1 MSVLCQQAWTVTGM
15 TCQSCVRSIE
25 TALNDLNGLDS
36 IQVSLDQGLAT
47 AVFNANL
54 LSTAQITQA
63 IEDCGFS
70 SAVDPTSLRLQATIS
85 VTGMTCQSCVR
96 SIESALNSH
105 QGIHQATVSLE
116 LNQALVIWD
125 PQQLTGA
132 EQVVEMIED
141 CGFDAKLAS
150 EKEEKMMMAMV
161 GVEGMTCQS
170 CVKSVT
176 AVLEDINGVVHAEV
190 RLMPRGMACI
200 RYQAGAVSIDTLTTA
215 INDAGFAATLES
227 NEQEAETEAEA
238 TQPAPVSETQSPM
251 LLGGTTFTAD
261 QQIPLLSN
269 TTTRQ
274 PAHSFSSTKSGDT
287 LLDDGTNPGTSLQ
300 LEVHGMTCSSCV
312 ALIERTLQRHAG
324 VLNISVSLLAQRAT
338 VNYDAA
344 MVSESSIVQW
354 INELG
359 FEAKA
364 MDAAARVAQLSLNVY
379 GMTCASCVGA
389 VERAVR
395 REQGVVSVAVSLA
408 METAVIEYRPAQIGV
423 RKLVAAVE
431 AAGFDVLVAEAAQ
444 NNTQLES
451 LQRTRD
457 IIAWRKRFWQSLW
470 FSIPVVFIAKLVPH
484 INGLSHMF
492 MWQIVAG
499 LPLGALCQLLLTTPL
514 QFVVGSRF
522 YANAFKALRHGNAN
536 MDVLVTTG
544 TSLAYFFSLFMLSW
558 SVFHGRHP
566 HPHCFFEASA
576 MLITFVSLGRYL
588 ENVAKG
594 NASAALSTLMTL
606 TPTQATLVVHDDGGR
621 EVSERKIATE
631 LIQTGDCLRVFP
643 GERVPADG
651 NIVSGESSV
660 DESTVTGEALP
671 VNKGPGAPVVAGTV
685 NGTGSFTMQATK
697 VGADTTVAQVVKLVE
712 AAQTAKAPI
721 QAYADKVAQY
731 FAPAVLVLALITFI
745 GWVTVAYSSLPKP
758 AMFAAEAEETGSY
771 IVGCLKFAVAVVVV
785 ACPCALG
792 LSTPTAVMVGTGVGA
807 QLGVLIKG
815 GEALESAS
823 HVDVVIFDKTGTLTT
838 GQLSVADVSPAPGV
852 SPRSL
857 ALLAAAAES
866 GSEHPLGRAIVS
878 YARALLGLGS
888 DRSLPA
894 LASGF
899 DSIPG
904 QGVRCIVEPDSPDNL
919 RGEVLVGSAA
929 FLENRNVK
937 VPAELAGASKKAQET
952 RGRTVVLVAVA
963 GVYCG
968 WMALADVLRAESV
981 PAVATLQRMGME
993 VVMVTG
999 DQPLTAQAIAAE
1011 CGIRRVYAGV
1021 SPAGKAAIVA
1031 QLQAEHRLLR
1041 TWRTMRQ
1048 TRVAKRVAM
1057 VGDGVN
1063 DGAALAAAEVGI
1075 ALHSGTDV
1083 AMEAASMVLM
1093 REDVTDVVAA
1103 LDLART
1109 IFRRIQWNYVW
1120 ASVYNMLGIP
1130 LAMGLFTPLGVVLP
1144 PVFAGLA
1151 MAMSSLSVMAS
1162 SLLLKLYR
1170 KPICQ
1175 APLPGSL
1182 PLSINEVHVLAAPR
1196 RGLRAV
1202 GNNGHFAVDMSE
1214 LVDSDDNEPMEM
1226 QALSYVGNSN
1236 NNHTGR
1242 VHHQQSTGAGIFSLG
1257 SSSTHAYEVLPQTAA

>member
-1 MSVLCQQAWTVTGM
+1 
-15 TCQSCVRSIE
+15 
-25 TALNDLNGLDS
+25 
-36 IQVSLDQGLAT
+36 
-47 AVFNANL
+47 
-54 LSTAQITQA
+54 
-63 IEDCGFS
+63 
-70 SAVDPTSLRLQATIS
+70 
-85 VTGMTCQSCVR
+85 
-96 SIESALNSH
+96 
-105 QGIHQATVSLE
+105 
-116 LNQALVIWD
+116 
-125 PQQLTGA
+125 
-132 EQVVEMIED
+132 
-141 CGFDAKLAS
+141 
-150 EKEEKMMMAMV
+150 
-161 GVEGMTCQS
+161 
-170 CVKSVT
+170 
-176 AVLEDINGVVHAEV
+176 
-190 RLMPRGMACI
+190 
-200 RYQAGAVSIDTLTTA
+200 
-215 INDAGFAATLES
+215 
-227 NEQEAETEAEA
+227 
-238 TQPAPVSETQSPM
+238 
-251 LLGGTTFTAD
+251 
-261 QQIPLLSN
+261 
-269 TTTRQ
+269 
-274 PAHSFSSTKSGDT
+274 
-287 LLDDGTNPGTSLQ
+287 
-300 LEVHGMTCSSCV
+300 
-312 ALIERTLQRHAG
+312 
-324 VLNISVSLLAQRAT
+324 
-338 VNYDAA
+338 
-344 MVSESSIVQW
+344 
-354 INELG
+354 
-359 FEAKA
+359 
-364 MDAAARVAQLSLNVY
+364 
-379 GMTCASCVGA
+379 
-389 VERAVR
+389 
-395 REQGVVSVAVSLA
+395 
-408 METAVIEYRPAQIGV
+408 
-423 RKLVAAVE
+423 
-431 AAGFDVLVAEAAQ
+431 
-444 NNTQLES
+444 
-451 LQRTRD
+451 
-457 IIAWRKRFWQSLW
+457 
-470 FSIPVVFIAKLVPH
+470 
-484 INGLSHMF
+484 
-492 MWQIVAG
+492 
-499 LPLGALCQLLLTTPL
+499 
-514 QFVVGSRF
+514 
-522 YANAFKALRHGNAN
+522 
-536 MDVLVTTG
+536 
-544 TSLAYFFSLFMLSW
+544 
-558 SVFHGRHP
+558 
-566 HPHCFFEASA
+566 
-576 MLITFVSLGRYL
+576 
-588 ENVAKG
+588 
-594 NASAALSTLMTL
+594 MTL

-651 NIVSGESSV
+651 NILSGESSV

-937 VPAELAGASKKAQET
+937 VPAELAGASKKAQEA

-1236 NNHTGR
+1236 NNTGR
-1242 VHHQQSTGAGIFSLG
+1242 VHHQQWSLVSEFTTEEAANQFHPHIARDISGDDLSIGPSGSETHHAPLPTPPASSASSTSRFGSAGTAMVAGGFIFGDTSRPQLGSIITNSSNQTSANLPAPSGTTDGLVLSDAAANSGLAQKLAIGPVGVTSSKGIVTKSTSTYVSRLVTNENIARWILGDGSIPTMNFLFNAPRSMTWLGMQPETNSQTLARFDLVSNTPLCHAINHETRSSNRLDVVMGFVHGNIIWYEPIKDFALPKLVNPIHHPHAVTNSTDMPLDMFETASVLRSKTNPVAYWKLSNKPITSLSFSPDTASHQVAITGEDGALRIVDYSKEKLEAVYPSYFGGLSCCAWSDDAKYIVSGGKDDLITIWSASDQTIVARCEGHESWVQSIAFDPLGHEDESTYRFMSVGEDSRLIVWDFSLTG
-1257 SSSTHAYEVLPQTAA
+1257 LHRPRVSAKPTASGLPFREHLPGKPGIGDGPSDIVHPRIPRDSVPVLQPLVSVVIHDTAICSLQLTHELLVTACRRGIVKSWKRPATFEIYSFI